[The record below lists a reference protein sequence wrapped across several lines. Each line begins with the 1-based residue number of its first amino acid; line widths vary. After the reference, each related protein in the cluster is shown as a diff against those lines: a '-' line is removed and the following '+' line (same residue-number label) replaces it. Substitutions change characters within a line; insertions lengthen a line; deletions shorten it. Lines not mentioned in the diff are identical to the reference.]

1 MGKRHKLLYV
11 NIRVFFLGS
20 EVGYWLGSSRVFS
33 NMRPR
38 PLSPRICFSRRP
50 PSTVAKFSV
59 LALLQ
64 VHQEQ
69 EQPAEPSE
77 CFLALMRPQCTWS
90 MSTVGLTAQEISFP
104 IENPFLRGSH
114 CHSMAQSKPTW
125 SYPRE
130 LDK

>member
-33 NMRPR
+33 NMRPH

-69 EQPAEPSE
+69 EQPA
-77 CFLALMRPQCTWS
+77 
-90 MSTVGLTAQEISFP
+90 
-104 IENPFLRGSH
+104 
-114 CHSMAQSKPTW
+114 
-125 SYPRE
+125 
-130 LDK
+130 